1 MNNQHVDQPSNLS
14 RSNRSVKSLLL
25 DRHFQ
30 LKYTSMIVGVAALLS
45 LALGG
50 FLVSK
55 VNENSRILGLENLGD
70 AAFEAHL
77 FSADNEL
84 VMSIAISLALFL
96 VLLIGLSIVMTH
108 RVVGPIYVIKRH
120 LDALAAGRL
129 PQIRGLRKGDE
140 FVDCHQS
147 LVNAID
153 QLHNELERDID
164 VLSAAL
170 DVLET
175 QGEEHESGLQKEL
188 KSLVTQKRGKLSTDS
203 KP

>member
-1 MNNQHVDQPSNLS
+1 MNNQHVNQPSNLS

>member
-1 MNNQHVDQPSNLS
+1 MNNQHLNQSSNSS

-25 DRHFQ
+25 DRRFQ
-30 LKYTSMIVGVAALLS
+30 LKYTSMIVGVATVLS
-45 LALGG
+45 LGLGG
-50 FLVSK
+50 FLVNK
-55 VNENSRILGLENLGD
+55 VKENSRILGLENLGD
-70 AAFEAHL
+70 AGFQAHL

-96 VLLIGLSIVMTH
+96 VILSGLGIIMTH

-129 PQIRGLRKGDE
+129 PHIRGLRKGDE
-140 FVDCHQS
+140 FVDCHKS

-170 DVLET
+170 HVLET
-175 QGEEHESGLQKEL
+175 QGQEHESGLQNQL
-188 KSLVTQKRGKLSTDS
+188 KSLVTQKRGKLSPD
-203 KP
+203 

>member
-1 MNNQHVDQPSNLS
+1 MNNQQVNQPPNLS

-55 VNENSRILGLENLGD
+55 VKENSRILGLENLGD

-84 VMSIAISLALFL
+84 MMSIAISLALFL
-96 VLLIGLSIVMTH
+96 VLLVGLSIVMTH

-120 LDALAAGRL
+120 LDTLAAGRL

-170 DVLET
+170 DVLKT
-175 QGEEHESGLQKEL
+175 QGEEHESGLQNQL
-188 KSLVTQKRGKLSTDS
+188 KSLVSQKRGKLSPAS